1 MKDTRQA
8 LLNSACEVFSEKGY
22 EDANVADICGRAD
35 ANIAS
40 INYHFGSKKNL
51 YVEVL
56 RYALGVAEQAYPLMS
71 DAFAALAPEERLAAF
86 IQAQFERVYC
96 DGLAGCFDRLIVHEV
111 SRPTFAHDELFGSI
125 MKPRRE
131 YLRSLF
137 RELLPAGTG
146 ESHLRICVHNVVSL
160 FAFHNLTRTRRAHH
174 SKVHGAA
181 APAPK
186 ELAHFA
192 TAFALGGVRAISKEI
207 ADGHHASVGTQKGQ
221 KACR

>member
-8 LLNSACEVFSEKGY
+8 LLVSACEVFSEKGF

-51 YVEVL
+51 YVAVL
-56 RYALGVAEQAYPLMS
+56 KYALGVAEQVYPLMGDS
-71 DAFAALAPEERLAAF
+71 FATLDAEGRLAAF
-86 IQAQFERVYC
+86 IRAQFDRVYC
-96 DGLAGCFDRLIVHEV
+96 DGLAGCFDRLVVHEV
-111 SRPTFAHDELFGSI
+111 SRPTFAHDELFGAL

-131 YLRSLF
+131 YLRALF
-137 RELLPAGTG
+137 RELLPPGTG

-160 FAFHNLTRTRRAHH
+160 FAFHNLTRTRRVHRSKAHGGP
-174 SKVHGAA
+174 V
-181 APAPK
+181 PAPE

-192 TAFALGGVRAISKEI
+192 TVFALGGVRAISKEI
-207 ADGHHASVGTQKGQ
+207 AGGVHVSAATPTGRR
-221 KACR
+221 ACR